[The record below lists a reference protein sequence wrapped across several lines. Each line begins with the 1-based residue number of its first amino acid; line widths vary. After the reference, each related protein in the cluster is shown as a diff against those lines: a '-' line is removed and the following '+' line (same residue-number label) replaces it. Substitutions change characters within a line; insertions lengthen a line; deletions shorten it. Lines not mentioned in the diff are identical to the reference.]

1 MTEKKKEITERLERE
16 FDVCDKHILRIN
28 EALEGLGVNIPMS
41 ADCYSNLTTE
51 QVRCIDQF
59 IFRFSKLQD
68 SMGAK
73 IFRHILEYLDEDITA
88 LPMRDIL
95 NRLERYLIIPSAD
108 EWTYIR
114 ELRNEISHDY
124 PLLETDVAAILNELF
139 SKTDIIFSIYSKLK
153 SVFNNNRHA
162 KTVIQ
167 TILFFPD
174 IFSEHKLRNEIIEKK
189 QTLRKFTLNE
199 IFSIVYQFYK
209 ASNLL
214 IRNSDKRIRLI
225 SNL

>member
-1 MTEKKKEITERLERE
+1 MFTVLSVKKEITERLERE

-73 IFRHILEYLDEDITA
+73 IFRYILEYLDEDITA

-108 EWTYIR
+108 EWPYIR

-162 KTVIQ
+162 
-167 TILFFPD
+167 
-174 IFSEHKLRNEIIEKK
+174 
-189 QTLRKFTLNE
+189 
-199 IFSIVYQFYK
+199 
-209 ASNLL
+209 
-214 IRNSDKRIRLI
+214 
-225 SNL
+225 

>member
-1 MTEKKKEITERLERE
+1 
-16 FDVCDKHILRIN
+16 
-28 EALEGLGVNIPMS
+28 MS

-174 IFSEHKLRNEIIEKK
+174 IFFGTQTSKRNYREKVNTSGNYTK
-189 QTLRKFTLNE
+189 
-199 IFSIVYQFYK
+199 
-209 ASNLL
+209 
-214 IRNSDKRIRLI
+214 
-225 SNL
+225 

>member
-73 IFRHILEYLDEDITA
+73 IFRYILEYLDEDITA

-124 PLLETDVAAILNELF
+124 PLLETDVAAILNEQF
-139 SKTDIIFSIYSKLK
+139 SKSAFKGNK
-153 SVFNNNRHA
+153 HA
-162 KTVIQ
+162 
-167 TILFFPD
+167 
-174 IFSEHKLRNEIIEKK
+174 
-189 QTLRKFTLNE
+189 
-199 IFSIVYQFYK
+199 
-209 ASNLL
+209 
-214 IRNSDKRIRLI
+214 
-225 SNL
+225 

>member
-1 MTEKKKEITERLERE
+1 M
-16 FDVCDKHILRIN
+16 
-28 EALEGLGVNIPMS
+28 
-41 ADCYSNLTTE
+41 
-51 QVRCIDQF
+51 
-59 IFRFSKLQD
+59 
-68 SMGAK
+68 
-73 IFRHILEYLDEDITA
+73 EYLDEDITA